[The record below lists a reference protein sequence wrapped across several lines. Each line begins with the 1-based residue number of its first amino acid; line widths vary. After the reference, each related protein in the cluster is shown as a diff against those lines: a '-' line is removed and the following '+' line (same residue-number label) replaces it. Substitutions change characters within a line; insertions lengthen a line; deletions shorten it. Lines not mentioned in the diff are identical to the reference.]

1 MKLNFLILPFACA
14 VSLMP
19 YSVSVAALRVSN
31 NARQYNTKNNI
42 YADSYNAPVDQ
53 VVNSYEQPVYDNV
66 PTYNNDISVYTDLD
80 ACSMIYPTGKFTMD
94 RPTAGMSIA
103 GPQQCVAVVEL
114 RGYQMGE
121 NGSYLVFAR
130 ANVAAG
136 DGIKCNI
143 DSFPEYSFTAAA
155 ANFVFPADSE
165 PTIEDVI
172 KVMNQEQKQNAGLKI
187 AAGAL
192 IGGIGGNIAG
202 KNDVGNSSLMGT
214 DKGKVKGTALGALS
228 GAALMAGSTYTG
240 YPAGNIILSAGV
252 NMAAGGIIGNMAAS
266 GDSVMRIEN
275 CNFPDRS
282 KAKCL
287 WGAYIKTENMDTE
300 RYSYYYDITNSRG
313 LVCTVDESSK
323 CEFKNLIHVELDNM
337 KKDLDL
343 KRQGQVNY
351 ISDMTPNEI
360 DSFAQSAEY
369 VCQGSDN
376 SMKSGNCDSGNPKY
390 YKVKSAQIS
399 TGSAQAVMIDVT
411 AYASQKP
418 FGWKKSD
425 WSELRSKLGNATI
438 YLRTNTGDDAAA
450 TDYDLDFFNPVYQ
463 DASEGGIVDL
473 GNKARLKSTLV
484 GAGAGGALGAFAA
497 SQGAQDEINNRWV
510 AAVREYKD
518 SLQKVYCATGTRF
531 LSYYN
536 DTLMIPKPQPQ
547 E

>member
-31 NARQYNTKNNI
+31 NARQYNAKNNM
-42 YADSYNAPVDQ
+42 YEGSYNAPVAQ
-53 VVNSYEQPVYDNV
+53 VANSYEQPVNDNV
-66 PTYNNDISVYTDLD
+66 PTYNDDISVYTDLD
-80 ACSMIYPTGKFTMD
+80 ACSMIYPTGKFAMD

-121 NGSYLVFAR
+121 NGSDLVLAR

-165 PTIEDVI
+165 PTIEDVT

-192 IGGIGGNIAG
+192 LFGIGGNIAG

-214 DKGKVKGTALGALS
+214 DKGKVKGTALGALL
-228 GAALMAGSTYTG
+228 GTAVMAGSTYTG
-240 YPAGNIILSAGV
+240 YETGNIILSAGM
-252 NMAAGGIIGNMAAS
+252 NMAFGGIIGNMAAS

-275 CNFPDRS
+275 CNLPNRA

-287 WGAYIKTENMDTE
+287 WGAYVETQSMASDKE
-300 RYSYYYDITNSRG
+300 YYYDITNSRG
-313 LVCTVDESSK
+313 LACGTDKCDTVQLTQVVLTKLKDYADIRI
-323 CEFKNLIHVELDNM
+323 KNRPATLTV
-337 KKDLDL
+337 
-343 KRQGQVNY
+343 
-351 ISDMTPNEI
+351 SDMETQEI
-360 DSFAQSAEY
+360 ENFAANADKYCLDAGGKIVDSSQ
-369 VCQGSDN
+369 
-376 SMKSGNCDSGNPKY
+376 CDSGAPIY
-390 YKVKSAQIS
+390 YKVDSAAIP

-411 AYASQKP
+411 PYVSQKP

-425 WSELRSKLGNATI
+425 WTELRQKLGNATI
-438 YLRTNTGDDAAA
+438 YLRTNTNDDATP
-450 TDYDLDFFNPVYQ
+450 TDYELDFFNPVYQ

-473 GNKARLKSTLV
+473 GNKARLKSTLI

-536 DTLMIPKPQPQ
+536 DMLIIPKPQ

>member
-31 NARQYNTKNNI
+31 NARQYNAKNNM
-42 YADSYNAPVDQ
+42 YADSYNAPVNQ
-53 VVNSYEQPVYDNV
+53 VANPYEQPVYDNV
-66 PTYNNDISVYTDLD
+66 PTYNDDISVYTDLD
-80 ACSMIYPTGKFTMD
+80 ACSMIYPTGKFAMD
-94 RPTAGMSIA
+94 RPNAGMSVA

-121 NGSYLVFAR
+121 NGSDLVLAR

-143 DSFPEYSFTAAA
+143 DSFPEYSFTAAV

-165 PTIEDVI
+165 PTIEDVT
-172 KVMNQEQKQNAGLKI
+172 KVMDQEQKQKAGLKI

-192 IGGIGGNIAG
+192 IGGIGGNMAG

-214 DKGKVKGTALGALS
+214 DKGKIKGTALGALS

-240 YPAGNIILSAGV
+240 YETGNIILSAGV

-275 CNFPDRS
+275 CNLPNRA

-287 WGAYIKTENMDTE
+287 WGAYIETQHMESDKN
-300 RYSYYYDITNSRG
+300 YYYDITNNRG
-313 LVCTVDESSK
+313 LACGTDKCDTVQLTQVVLTKLKDYADIRI
-323 CEFKNLIHVELDNM
+323 KNRPTTLTV
-337 KKDLDL
+337 
-343 KRQGQVNY
+343 
-351 ISDMTPNEI
+351 SDMETKEI
-360 DSFAQSAEY
+360 ENFAANADKYCLDAGGKIVDSSQ
-369 VCQGSDN
+369 
-376 SMKSGNCDSGNPKY
+376 CDSGAPIY
-390 YKVKSAQIS
+390 YKVDSAAIP

-411 AYASQKP
+411 PYVSQKP

-425 WSELRSKLGNATI
+425 WTELRGKLGNATI
-438 YLRTNTGDDAAA
+438 YLRTNNGDDANP
-450 TDYDLDFFNPVYQ
+450 TDYKLDFFNPIYQ
-463 DASEGGIVDL
+463 DASDGGIVDL
-473 GNKARLKSTLV
+473 GNKARLKSTLI

-536 DTLMIPKPQPQ
+536 DMLVIPKPQLQ